1 MSAAAIEAP
10 TAKRFAVLTRAALRG
25 IGWRHV
31 RAAMLLGLAVEA
43 VHFAVY
49 VQEIRIGL
57 QTMPLLHLLEPL
69 IGSQIRALCLMVAI
83 VIADRAVDEGA
94 PRRRAYVLAAV
105 VGCLAGFVASEPF
118 HWAWRTF
125 VLPDPWPERWWWANG
140 ATANIFHPLGNLTA
154 WLPVGCA
161 VVFLYAHRRAA
172 RRTIQILHAA
182 ELDRIDRSKLA
193 FESRLKAMQ
202 ARVEPQFLFNTLAQ
216 VERLY
221 QIDPALASVM
231 LDDLIAYLR
240 AAMPKMRD
248 TSSTVAQEIEL
259 ARAYLAIVRIR
270 LGNRL
275 DVSIDVPAHHAAAR
289 LPPMMLLPLVDH
301 AVVHGL
307 APSNAMAT
315 ISIRTRVSDGRL
327 RLIIVDNGAG
337 FVPEAGG
344 DGLASIRERLDALYG
359 EQASLNLSSTHEF
372 SSQAVLE
379 IPLQVLGT
387 FDESSRSASH
397 P

>member
-1 MSAAAIEAP
+1 MTSAAIQPSGSERL
-10 TAKRFAVLTRAALRG
+10 TALAWAAVRD
-25 IGWRHV
+25 IGWRQI
-31 RAAMLLGLAVEA
+31 RAAILLGLTVTAWVYLVVIQEIL
-43 VHFAVY
+43 FAVK
-49 VQEIRIGL
+49 
-57 QTMPLLHLLEPL
+57 TMPWSHLLENL
-69 IGSQIRALCLMVAI
+69 IGNQIRALCLMVAI

-105 VGCLAGFVASEPF
+105 LGCFAGFAASEPF
-118 HWAWRTF
+118 HWVWRN
-125 VLPDPWPERWWWANG
+125 VLYPNAWPEYWWWMNG
-140 ATANIFHPLGNLTA
+140 AAGNIFHPIMNLLT
-154 WLPVGCA
+154 WLPVGSA
-161 VVFLYAHRRAA
+161 AVFLYAHRRAA
-172 RRTIQILHAA
+172 RRTARILHEA
-182 ELDRIDRSKLA
+182 ELDRIHRSKLA
-193 FESRLKAMQ
+193 FESRLQAMQ

-275 DVSIDVPAHHAAAR
+275 DVAIDVPVAHADAR

-307 APSNAMAT
+307 APANAMAT
-315 ISIRTRVSDGRL
+315 ISIKTQISDDRL

-337 FVPEAGG
+337 FVPETDGT
-344 DGLASIRERLDALYG
+344 GLASIRERLDALYG
-359 EQASLNLSSTHEF
+359 EQATLNLSRADA
-372 SSQAVLE
+372 SSSEAVLE
-379 IPLQVLGT
+379 IPLQVRQKL
-387 FDESSRSASH
+387 DESSRSASH
-397 P
+397 A